1 MSEPGKNIIND
12 TILSSAQSGDNK
24 QTEALIRQYRNVVE
38 AIAVKYINSPLEYD
52 DIIQEGMI
60 GLLAAIKTFNN
71 SKGAQF
77 KTYAQTCINNSIQ
90 TALRKFNRKKDIPI
104 GSGCSLLLYKDARV
118 DMRILD
124 EVFGEMN
131 WKRHH
136 DVVNGNLFCTL
147 SIWDNEKKEWV
158 SKQDV
163 VPESSTEKEKGQ
175 ASDAFKRAGF
185 NWGIGRELY
194 TGPFI
199 WIPLEKNEI
208 YQSKTGSPALYTKF
222 SVKEIGYNEQKEI
235 ILLVIVDNKNRVR
248 FAYGNTK
255 EKVYAPNVSAS
266 NASGKV
272 YTGVDLDRAIKQMT
286 GVKSREELERV
297 WAEHPE
303 LHNNKEFRN
312 ITIDM
317 QKTYPPRN

>member
-1 MSEPGKNIIND
+1 MLGQNLAQKKRKGRLRTPLNVQDLTGELGVNFIRV
-12 TILSSAQSGDNK
+12 LSFG
-24 QTEALIRQYRNVVE
+24 
-38 AIAVKYINSPLEYD
+38 
-52 DIIQEGMI
+52 
-60 GLLAAIKTFNN
+60 FH
-71 SKGAQF
+71 
-77 KTYAQTCINNSIQ
+77 
-90 TALRKFNRKKDIPI
+90 LRKI
-104 GSGCSLLLYKDARV
+104 
-118 DMRILD
+118 
-124 EVFGEMN
+124 
-131 WKRHH
+131 
-136 DVVNGNLFCTL
+136 
-147 SIWDNEKKEWV
+147 
-158 SKQDV
+158 
-163 VPESSTEKEKGQ
+163 
-175 ASDAFKRAGF
+175 
-185 NWGIGRELY
+185 
-194 TGPFI
+194 
-199 WIPLEKNEI
+199 EI
-208 YQSKTGSPALYTKF
+208 YQNKTGSPALYTKF

>member
-1 MSEPGKNIIND
+1 M
-12 TILSSAQSGDNK
+12 
-24 QTEALIRQYRNVVE
+24 
-38 AIAVKYINSPLEYD
+38 
-52 DIIQEGMI
+52 
-60 GLLAAIKTFNN
+60 
-71 SKGAQF
+71 
-77 KTYAQTCINNSIQ
+77 
-90 TALRKFNRKKDIPI
+90 
-104 GSGCSLLLYKDARV
+104 
-118 DMRILD
+118 
-124 EVFGEMN
+124 
-131 WKRHH
+131 
-136 DVVNGNLFCTL
+136 
-147 SIWDNEKKEWV
+147 

-163 VPESSTEKEKGQ
+163 CTESNTEKEKGQ

-199 WIPLEKNEI
+199 WITLEKNEV

-317 QKTYPPRN
+317 QKTYPPKN